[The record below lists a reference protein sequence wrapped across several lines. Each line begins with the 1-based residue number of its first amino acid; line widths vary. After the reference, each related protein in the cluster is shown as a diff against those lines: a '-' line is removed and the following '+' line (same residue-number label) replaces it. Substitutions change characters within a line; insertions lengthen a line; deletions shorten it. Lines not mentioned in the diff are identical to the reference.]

1 MTADP
6 PETVPVRD
14 GDDIVRVRRAARERA
29 RRLGFGLTDQT
40 RIMTAASELARN
52 ALRHGGGGQVT
63 LERVEKEGRVGI
75 RMTFD
80 DQGPGIADV
89 EAAMADGFSTARGL
103 GLGLGG
109 ARRLAD
115 EFEVTS
121 TPEARTRVVVVRW
134 LR

>member
-29 RRLGFGLTDQT
+29 RRLGFGVTDQT

-52 ALRHGGGGQVT
+52 ALRHGGGGHVT
-63 LERVEKEGRVGI
+63 LERAEKEGRVGI

-89 EAAMADGFSTARGL
+89 DAAMADGFSTAQGL

-121 TPEARTRVVVVRW
+121 TPGASTRVVVVRW